1 MNGLNYHHL
10 RYFHAVAKEGSLA
23 AAAARLRVSAPA
35 ISEQV
40 RELETTLGERLFRR
54 EGRGNR
60 LTATGEQ
67 VFSYAEEIFALGAE
81 LISTV
86 KQQPGTRP
94 LRLHAGVVDSF
105 PKILTLELFQ
115 PVLDASPDTRLICQE
130 GRLEELLVQLNAHR
144 LDIVLADEPAFS
156 TTHPHIT
163 SHLLG
168 TSDVTFC
175 ARPDLAAQLR
185 GNFPRALHTAAALV
199 PAARTPFRR
208 ALETWFRAHRVQ
220 PRVVA
225 ECDDLALLKVLAAD
239 GRGFIPMP
247 TVAAEEAM
255 RRYGLAVVG
264 CARRCTVSFH
274 ALTANRR
281 EMHPAVTLL
290 TNSAQRDLFP

>member
-10 RYFHAVAKEGSLA
+10 RYFHAVAKDGSLA
-23 AAAARLRVSAPA
+23 AAAARLRISAPA

-40 RELETTLGERLFRR
+40 RELEAALGERLFRR

-81 LISTV
+81 LVSTV
-86 KQQPGTRP
+86 KEQPGMRP

-105 PKILTLELFQ
+105 PKMLTVELFQ

-130 GRLEELLVQLNAHR
+130 GRLEELLEQLNAHR

-163 SHLLG
+163 NHLLG

-175 ARPDLAAQLR
+175 ARPDLAAQLQD
-185 GNFPRALHTAAALV
+185 NFPRALHATAALV

-239 GRGFIPMP
+239 GRGFIPLP

-255 RRYGLAVVG
+255 RRYGLAPIG
-264 CARRCTVSFH
+264 PARRCTVSFH
-274 ALTANRR
+274 ALTAARHDP
-281 EMHPAVTLL
+281 HPAIALL
-290 TNSAQRDLFP
+290 TATARRDLFP